1 MAEIVLRSLRKAFD
15 DFVAVQKTDLTI
27 RNGEFFALLG
37 PSGCGKT
44 TTLRMIAGLEMP
56 TSGRILLDGE
66 DVTGLRA
73 GRRDIAFVF
82 QLFALYP
89 HLKVKDN
96 IAYPLRSQGMPAAK
110 RKQRIDE
117 VAGVLRIRHLLDHNI
132 SALAGGD
139 RQRVALARA
148 MVRRP
153 RAFLMD
159 EPLGTLDAEMRGAM
173 REELRKLHDRIGATS
188 VYVTHDQVEAMSMA
202 DRIAVMDGGRVLQA
216 APPMELYNNPAT
228 VFVASFVG
236 APPMN
241 FLEVA
246 GPLAPGA
253 ERGRLAAEGA
263 PEVSLR
269 PLKVD
274 APGRHVLL
282 GIRPEYLKLESDGEL
297 RGSVFATEYLGSHRL
312 AVVDTVA
319 GQLRVRIPKSRRLAI
334 GETVGVAI
342 DPEKTILFD
351 GESGHALNRLDGSP
365 QQVAPQARTGLA
377 AGKAADG

>member
-1 MAEIVLRSLRKAFD
+1 MAEIVLQSLHKAFE
-15 DFVAVQKTDLTI
+15 DFVAVRNTDLTI
-27 RNGEFFALLG
+27 HDGEFFALLG

-56 TSGRILLDGE
+56 TSGRILLGGE
-66 DVTGLRA
+66 EVTGLRA

-96 IAYPLRSQGMPAAK
+96 IAYPLRSQGMAGSE
-110 RKQRIDE
+110 RKARIAE
-117 VAGVLRIRHLLDHNI
+117 VAGVLRIEHLLDKNI

-159 EPLGTLDAEMRGAM
+159 EPLGTLDAEMRSAM

-202 DRIAVMDGGRVLQA
+202 DRIAVMDKGLVLQA

-228 VFVASFVG
+228 MFVASFVG
-236 APPMN
+236 APAMN
-241 FLEVA
+241 FIAVE
-246 GPLAPGA
+246 GPLAPGVRTAPLADGGAA
-253 ERGRLAAEGA
+253 EIPVRALPEGAAARRLA
-263 PEVSLR
+263 V
-269 PLKVD
+269 
-274 APGRHVLL
+274 
-282 GIRPEYLKLESDGEL
+282 GIRPEYLKLADEGHL
-297 RGSVFATEYLGSHRL
+297 RGTVFATEYLGSHRL
-312 AVVDTVA
+312 AVVETPA
-319 GQLRVRIPKSRRLAI
+319 GKLRLRVPKSARLTL

-342 DPEKTILFD
+342 DPDRTILFD
-351 GESGHALNRLDGSP
+351 AEGGQALNRLDGTPLAS
-365 QQVAPQARTGLA
+365 APHARSEVRRE
-377 AGKAADG
+377 AADG